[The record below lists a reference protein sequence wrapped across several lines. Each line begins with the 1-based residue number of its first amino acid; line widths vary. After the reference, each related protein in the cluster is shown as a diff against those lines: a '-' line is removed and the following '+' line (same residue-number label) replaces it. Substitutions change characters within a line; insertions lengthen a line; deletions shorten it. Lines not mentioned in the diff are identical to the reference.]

1 MSPKKIFICPNKI
14 SMSSNIEFSKHS
26 SWHDNKSHKMVI
38 WKYLFSSNFYY
49 LNLSKLMFKKL
60 IRGGEVMIQK

>member
-1 MSPKKIFICPNKI
+1 MSPNKIFICPNKI

-26 SWHDNKSHKMVI
+26 SWHDNKSHEMVI

-49 LNLSKLMFKKL
+49 LNLSK
-60 IRGGEVMIQK
+60 IDV